1 MTRITAEAAEQVRGA
16 QRCCAPKRIAQ
27 VSYSAH
33 WAGRRRGRR
42 EGGRSARCGDARAQA
57 ARHWQ
62 SQAQA
67 KHVRRDSRARKQ
79 GKQQRVLAQ
88 GGRGM
93 QRHMLQLCARR
104 RAGRAGGAHLQQ
116 SVTRGRRLSIAARS
130 SSLGC
135 SRRNGPSAT
144 APTSRKEVSDRQRSG
159 VHTLGQW
166 AGGAEQMVRA
176 CARVCVHAMR

>member
-1 MTRITAEAAEQVRGA
+1 MPNRYVAPMDAARRNGT
-16 QRCCAPKRIAQ
+16 Q

-33 WAGRRRGRR
+33 WAGRRRRRRGRR
-42 EGGRSARCGDARAQA
+42 EAGRSARCADARAQA

-79 GKQQRVLAQ
+79 GRQQRAGTLWQ
-88 GGRGM
+88 RM

-166 AGGAEQMVRA
+166 AGGAEQVVHAR
-176 CARVCVHAMR
+176 ARVCVHATR